1 MKFMFE
7 FAKFNH
13 WAGASS
19 VFKQN
24 RHYITSSLRG
34 RYGKVDLSLN
44 HSRRYIDIPHRFI
57 SEDEIED
64 LEDNMGVEPEID
76 KDHGSDIVEINLA
89 NRLTP
94 NWSGSISW
102 ATMQEMEER
111 IHLDSNNIGMQ
122 LNYRYFF

>member
-1 MKFMFE
+1 MNLKNIIKLLIIFIPF
-7 FAKFNH
+7 FFFSCQTLDN
-13 WAGASS
+13 
-19 VFKQN
+19 
-24 RHYITSSLRG
+24 LR
-34 RYGKVDLSLN
+34 YKDKKILLTAN
-44 HSRRYIDIPHRFI
+44 
-57 SEDEIED
+57 DEIED

-76 KDHGSDIVEINLA
+76 KDHGSDIFGVNLA
-89 NRLTP
+89 YRFNP